1 MGMMINFKQVKK
13 NLIFNKKESLNYLN
27 KRVFLKNSVKKNFF
41 KLDKDYLSNLHV
53 KKKIKDTFK
62 PNLFQLT
69 FLHKLI
75 LKFKRTTI
83 LELGVGWSTHVM
95 SAALM
100 ENKIKYIKDIENLR
114 FSNSFEI
121 HSVDNYKKYI
131 IKTKNILRGEQKKIV
146 KFHYSKVDTTVYKKR
161 ICTEYRFLPH
171 INPDLIFIDGPSQY
185 ETLGK
190 VNNLSTGHPDYAP
203 MSCDLLKIEPYLR
216 PGTFVV
222 IDGRTLNALFLK
234 NFLFRNWDY
243 FFYKEIDF
251 HILFLN
257 GPTLGKL
264 NIKQLKFYN
273 LS

>member
-1 MGMMINFKQVKK
+1 MMINFKQVKK

-27 KRVFLKNSVKKNFF
+27 KRVFLKNSVKKTFF

-53 KKKIKDTFK
+53 KKKIKETYK

-131 IKTKNILRGEQKKIV
+131 IKTKNILRGEQKKN
-146 KFHYSKVDTTVYKKR
+146 
-161 ICTEYRFLPH
+161 C
-171 INPDLIFIDGPSQY
+171 
-185 ETLGK
+185 
-190 VNNLSTGHPDYAP
+190 
-203 MSCDLLKIEPYLR
+203 KIS
-216 PGTFVV
+216 
-222 IDGRTLNALFLK
+222 LF
-234 NFLFRNWDY
+234 
-243 FFYKEIDF
+243 E
-251 HILFLN
+251 
-257 GPTLGKL
+257 
-264 NIKQLKFYN
+264 
-273 LS
+273 S